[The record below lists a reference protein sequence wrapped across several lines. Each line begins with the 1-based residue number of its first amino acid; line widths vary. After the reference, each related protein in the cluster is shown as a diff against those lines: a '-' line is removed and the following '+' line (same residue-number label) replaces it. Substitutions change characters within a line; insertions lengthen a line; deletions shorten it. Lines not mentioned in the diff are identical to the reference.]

1 MYRKF
6 IATIT
11 AASIALT
18 AIGAAP
24 AFAGNRETTQAIATI
39 LGLAVVG
46 KLIHDR
52 NDRKKD
58 RHQNSTPAYHPPK
71 PHVQQ
76 HHTPNYTPPAY
87 HEPKPRPLPQ
97 RANRKLLPKQ
107 CFRSFETY
115 RGKVRMFPSRCLN
128 RNYDYAY
135 RLPRQC
141 EYTFNTPRGE
151 RRGYEA
157 RCLRDRGYRLAR
169 G

>member
-18 AIGAAP
+18 ALGTAP
-24 AFAGNRETTQAIATI
+24 AFADNQQTARTIAAI
-39 LGLAVVG
+39 LGLAAVG
-46 KLIHDR
+46 AIIHENR
-52 NDRKKD
+52 KDRKNKQPDYD
-58 RHQNSTPAYHPPK
+58 RYDPQPIYKQPSQNYQPP
-71 PHVQQ
+71 VYQQ
-76 HHTPNYTPPAY
+76 
-87 HEPKPRPLPQ
+87 PKPRPLPH
-97 RANRKLLPKQ
+97 RAQRKLLPQ
-107 CFRSFETY
+107 ECFRSFETR
-115 RGKVRMFPSRCLN
+115 RGKVRMFGARCLN
-128 RNYDYAY
+128 RNYDFAH

-141 EYTFNTPRGE
+141 EYTFNTKRGD

>member
-18 AIGAAP
+18 AFGAA
-24 AFAGNRETTQAIATI
+24 AHAGERENTRAIATI
-39 LGLAVVG
+39 LGIAAVG
-46 KLIHDR
+46 ALIHQ
-52 NDRKKD
+52 NNKRKKD
-58 RHQNSTPAYHPPK
+58 KVRHHQPVHKQPTYQK
-71 PHVQQ
+71 PRHADV
-76 HHTPNYTPPAY
+76 PRYVA
-87 HEPKPRPLPQ
+87 PKPRPLPQ
-97 RANRKLLPKQ
+97 RAHRKLLPKQ
-107 CFRSFETY
+107 CLRSFETY
-115 RGKVRMFPSRCLN
+115 RGKVRMFGARCLN
-128 RNYDYAY
+128 QRYDFAH

-141 EYTFNTPRGE
+141 EYVFNTSRGD